1 MSQPPPPLDYRP
13 GPDPSAARRN
23 VFWKVALRALAGL
36 VAGIAACIAGVL
48 LASLANLPML
58 FMVPPLAVLG
68 TAVFVAIRFRRF
80 GYVTGVVLAPMV
92 IAVFVFVLLLMVCGS
107 MLKV

>member
-1 MSQPPPPLDYRP
+1 
-13 GPDPSAARRN
+13 
-23 VFWKVALRALAGL
+23 
-36 VAGIAACIAGVL
+36 
-48 LASLANLPML
+48 ML